1 MKDLAKQFL
10 KDSRVFLTRDY
21 LPQIERCVAQLTP
34 EQIWWRAGE
43 SSNSI
48 GNLMIHLAGSSRQWA
63 LETIQGNPTGRDRQS
78 EFDRRD
84 PIPTER
90 LVSDLRAAMEE
101 VDRVLASLSA
111 ESLMETR
118 TRRGEQL
125 TVLWCVYH
133 IVEHFSMHT
142 GQINGMTKALVG
154 ELTPVEEPA
163 P

>member
-1 MKDLAKQFL
+1 MKDVAQAFL
-10 KDSRVFLTRDY
+10 GDSRRFLTQDY

-34 EQIWWRAGE
+34 EQIWSRAGE

-63 LETIQGNPTGRDRQS
+63 HETIMGKPTGRDRQS

-90 LVSDLRAAMEE
+90 LVSDLRAAVEE
-101 VDRVLASLSA
+101 VDRVLAALPG
-111 ESLMETR
+111 ESLLTTR
-118 TRRGEQL
+118 NRHGEDL

-142 GQINGMTKALVG
+142 GQINSMTKALVG
-154 ELTPVEEPA
+154 ALAPVAEA
-163 P
+163 

>member
-1 MKDLAKQFL
+1 MKDVSRAFL
-10 KDSRVFLTRDY
+10 DESRAFLTRDY

-34 EQIWWRAGE
+34 EQIWSRAGDA
-43 SSNSI
+43 SNSI

-63 LETIQGNPTGRDRQS
+63 LETIAGKPTGRDRQS

-90 LVSDLRAAMEE
+90 LLSELRAAVED
-101 VDRVLASLSA
+101 VDRVLAALPG
-111 ESLMETR
+111 ESLLTTR
-118 TRRGEQL
+118 ARHDEPL

-142 GQINGMTKALVG
+142 GQINSMTKALVG
-154 ELTPVEEPA
+154 ELTPVEDR
-163 P
+163 

>member
-111 ESLMETR
+111 
-118 TRRGEQL
+118 
-125 TVLWCVYH
+125 
-133 IVEHFSMHT
+133 
-142 GQINGMTKALVG
+142 
-154 ELTPVEEPA
+154 
-163 P
+163 